1 MNVWLIVIGSSVAV
15 AMLRITF
22 IAAGRWIPAVSW
34 VDRASSL
41 LAPALTAALL
51 TPRVLAPEGALQFGP
66 DAVAL
71 ACTVPIALRTRSVP
85 LTLAAGMPLVW
96 ILRALW

>member
-15 AMLRITF
+15 AVLRITF
-22 IAAGRWIPAVSW
+22 IAADHWIPASSW
-34 VDRASSL
+34 VDRASSV

-51 TPRVLAPEGALQFGP
+51 APRILAPEGMPQIGP

-71 ACTVPIALRTRSVP
+71 AFTVPIALRTRSVS
-85 LTLAAGMPLVW
+85 LTLATGMPLVW
-96 ILRALW
+96 VLRALW